1 MGKAWIFQGG
11 WDGHEPALT
20 SARFKAM
27 LEKHGYEA
35 TIFDTLDPWAR
46 AWVWPAVTAAC
57 AIPSDRTPSG
67 SSSPAVSGS
76 PIPAETA

>member
-1 MGKAWIFQGG
+1 MKKALIVQGG

-35 TIFDTLDPWAR
+35 TIFDTLDPLGNLDALMQLDLMVFCWTM
-46 AWVWPAVTAAC
+46 VWIRRKKQTGFVN
-57 AIPSDRTPSG
+57 S
-67 SSSPAVSGS
+67 
-76 PIPAETA
+76 